1 MLAILLFIILSV
13 VDIWNAQNSFVAVI
27 LLAFGAMG
35 TIDMI
40 CSKLN
45 FTKKKIRK
53 LCRRIADYFSDKKK
67 EEYESILGNISYD
80 EIE

>member
-1 MLAILLFIILSV
+1 
-13 VDIWNAQNSFVAVI
+13 
-27 LLAFGAMG
+27 MG
-35 TIDMI
+35 TIDML

-45 FTKKKIRK
+45 LVKKQIRK
-53 LCRRIADYFSDKKK
+53 FCRRISDCFADKKK